1 MNILEQITHAS
12 LPKTSFPAFKAGDVV
27 KVHCKIIEGEKE
39 RIQVFEG
46 VVIARHRNGIST
58 TFTVRKVAYGVGV
71 ERIFPLHAPTIDKI
85 EIVTPGR
92 VRRAKLY
99 YLRNLSGKKARITE
113 EQRKLLVAEP
123 LPEEAAPVSA
133 EAPTSASPASEEKKR
148 RVGKECR
155 SRWSPYH
162 LR

>member
-1 MNILEQITHAS
+1 MNLLEKITHAS
-12 LPKTSFPAFKAGDVV
+12 LPKNHYPPFKAGDVV
-27 KVHCKIIEGEKE
+27 KVHCKIVEGEKE

-85 EIVTPGR
+85 EVVTAGR

-99 YLRNLSGKKARITE
+99 YLRDLSGKKARITE
-113 EQRKLLVAEP
+113 EQRKLLVSEPTPAETAASAV
-123 LPEEAAPVSA
+123 ETSTAAP
-133 EAPTSASPASEEKKR
+133 SPEEKK
-148 RVGKECR
+148 
-155 SRWSPYH
+155 
-162 LR
+162 

>member
-1 MNILEQITHAS
+1 MNLLEKITHAS
-12 LPKTSFPAFKAGDVV
+12 LPKNNFPAFKPGDVV

-71 ERIFPLHAPTIDKI
+71 ERVFPLYAPTIDKI

-113 EQRKLLVAEP
+113 EQRKLLVAVP
-123 LPEEAAPVSA
+123 PPEEVAAPASA
-133 EAPTSASPASEEKKR
+133 EAPASVSPASEEKK
-148 RVGKECR
+148 
-155 SRWSPYH
+155 
-162 LR
+162 